1 MTEHVTV
8 IGTGTMGHSIALAI
22 AWAKQPVV
30 LYGISAEELTRA
42 QQGISEKAE
51 RMVEEGLLQA
61 TSDITPLI
69 SYHDDLEQA
78 LADTTFIVEAI
89 PEKLT
94 MKHEL
99 YQKIESLVSSDVI
112 IASNTSGLKPSD
124 LALGSQHP
132 ERFIVTHFWNPA
144 HLIPLVEIVPGAETV
159 EATVLRTKE
168 WIEGIDKKAIVV
180 RQEVPGFIGNR
191 LQFALFREA
200 QALYDAGVATK
211 EDIDAAVTYSIGR
224 RLPITGPLMSAD
236 FGGLDIFKD
245 ISDYLFDDLSTL
257 KAAGAGLNELVSYG
271 HVGVRSGRGYY
282 EWNEAEMNDVAT
294 KREKLLMRFLLE
306 DRNNKGDA

>member
-8 IGTGTMGHSIALAI
+8 IGTGTMGHSIAIAI

-42 QQGISEKAE
+42 QQGIAEKAE

-61 TSDITPLI
+61 ASDITPFI

-99 YQKIESLVSSDVI
+99 YQKIEALVSPDVI

-132 ERFIVTHFWNPA
+132 ARFIVTHFWNPA
-144 HLIPLVEIVPGAETV
+144 HLIPLVEIVPGTETV
-159 EATVLRTKE
+159 EATVLRTKA
-168 WIEGIDKKAIVV
+168 WIEGIDKKAIIV

-224 RLPITGPLMSAD
+224 RLPVTGPLMSAD

-257 KAAGAGLNELVSYG
+257 KEAGTGLNELVSKG
-271 HVGVRSGRGYY
+271 HVGVRSGQGYY

-306 DRNNKGDA
+306 DRNDKGDA

>member
-30 LYGISAEELTRA
+30 LYGISAEELMRA
-42 QQGISEKAE
+42 KQGIVEKAE

-61 TSDITPLI
+61 ASDITPLI

-78 LADTTFIVEAI
+78 LADTSFIVEAI

-112 IASNTSGLKPSD
+112 IASNTSGLKTSD

-306 DRNNKGDA
+306 DQNDKGDA